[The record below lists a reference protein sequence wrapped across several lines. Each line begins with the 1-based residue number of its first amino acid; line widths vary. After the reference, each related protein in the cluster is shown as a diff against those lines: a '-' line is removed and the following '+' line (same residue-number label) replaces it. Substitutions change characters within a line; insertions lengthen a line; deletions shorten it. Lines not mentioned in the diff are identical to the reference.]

1 MTGARVGCSWTLQT
15 PSAVCS
21 NGGYDTDARTRLTGI
36 RKAAS
41 IGCCGEMEA

>member
-15 PSAVCS
+15 PSAVWS
-21 NGGYDTDARTRLTGI
+21 NGGYDTDAHGGVTGV

-41 IGCCGEMEA
+41 TGRCGEMEA